1 MKQGDLILF
10 YLSRG
15 NRQLSEIQA
24 IGTIEEVYPR
34 LRNSNDI
41 IKYVG
46 KRTVYSKEEIEQ
58 MSQKPTTVI
67 LFQHHF
73 YLEKPVSLNNLI
85 KMNIL
90 SAISKNKRGRWDR

>member
-1 MKQGDLILF
+1 MAQGDIILF

-15 NRQLSEIQA
+15 KRQLSEIRS
-24 IGTIEEVYPR
+24 IGTIEKVHQGIKD
-34 LRNSNDI
+34 SNDI

-67 LFQHHF
+67 LFH
-73 YLEKPVSLNNLI
+73 S
-85 KMNIL
+85 
-90 SAISKNKRGRWDR
+90 